1 MFMRTLLLTLM
12 TALVLCII
20 VLSSISCGQTA
31 HRQPDQP
38 HSTATVPATDTCDN
52 PDANIDCCFIGMPAD
67 LTNVIAIADSNEPGE
82 RLVISGTFY
91 KNDGRTPYPD
101 VIIYAYHTDN
111 RGEYSKRGDEH
122 GVQKWHGHLH
132 GWGKTDREGHYEI
145 RTIRPARY
153 PDNTI
158 PAHIHVAI
166 REPNGNSQYYINDF
180 VFADDSLVN
189 KQYLNSISG
198 HPGGTGVVE
207 LQRTAVKF
215 KENVLWS
222 GRRDIVL
229 SN

>member
-1 MFMRTLLLTLM
+1 MR
-12 TALVLCII
+12 I
-20 VLSSISCGQTA
+20 VLAPLMIKLALCNIPLLGLSCGQTT
-31 HRQPDQP
+31 HQQPDP
-38 HSTATVPATDTCDN
+38 PSSTATVPARDTCDD
-52 PDANIDCCFIGMPAD
+52 PDASIECCFIGMPAD
-67 LTNVIAIADSNEPGE
+67 LTNVVAIADSNEPGE
-82 RLVISGTFY
+82 RLVISGTLY
-91 KNDGRTPYPD
+91 RADSTTPYPG
-101 VIIYAYHTDN
+101 VILYAYHTDN
-111 RGEYSKRGDEH
+111 TGHYSKRGDER
-122 GVQKWHGHLH
+122 GAQKWHGHLH
-132 GWGKTDREGHYEI
+132 GWGKSDSNGRYEI

-166 REPNGNSQYYINDF
+166 REPNGSAQYYINDF

-229 SN
+229 SD